1 MICTFK
7 PCNAVSDEKTMCC
20 LEGLQHINTIHKHVF
35 MYCVY
40 SIGAVLVFFFFF
52 WFNLNEQYMCKR
64 EGKKGEKTSDTSIK
78 RTPEKSSNQEANKNS
93 SVGGLWLCGD
103 LGLSLVDIC

>member
-1 MICTFK
+1 MYLCI
-7 PCNAVSDEKTMCC
+7 
-20 LEGLQHINTIHKHVF
+20 VF
-35 MYCVY
+35 
-40 SIGAVLVFFFFF
+40 ILLVLCWCFFFFF
-52 WFNLNEQYMCKR
+52 GLILMSNTCAKEK
-64 EGKKGEKTSDTSIK
+64 EKKEKKTSDTSIK

>member
-1 MICTFK
+1 MYLCI
-7 PCNAVSDEKTMCC
+7 
-20 LEGLQHINTIHKHVF
+20 VF
-35 MYCVY
+35 
-40 SIGAVLVFFFFF
+40 ILLVLCWCFLFFF

-64 EGKKGEKTSDTSIK
+64 EGKKGEKTLDTSIK

>member
-40 SIGAVLVFFFFF
+40 SIGAVLLLFFGLILMSNTCAKEKEKKEKK
-52 WFNLNEQYMCKR
+52 NLR
-64 EGKKGEKTSDTSIK
+64 HV
-78 RTPEKSSNQEANKNS
+78 NQTHS
-93 SVGGLWLCGD
+93 
-103 LGLSLVDIC
+103 

>member
-1 MICTFK
+1 MYLCI
-7 PCNAVSDEKTMCC
+7 
-20 LEGLQHINTIHKHVF
+20 VF
-35 MYCVY
+35 
-40 SIGAVLVFFFFF
+40 ILLVLCWWFFFFF

>member
-1 MICTFK
+1 MYLCI
-7 PCNAVSDEKTMCC
+7 
-20 LEGLQHINTIHKHVF
+20 VF
-35 MYCVY
+35 
-40 SIGAVLVFFFFF
+40 ILLVLCWCFFVFF

>member
-1 MICTFK
+1 MYLCI
-7 PCNAVSDEKTMCC
+7 
-20 LEGLQHINTIHKHVF
+20 VF
-35 MYCVY
+35 
-40 SIGAVLVFFFFF
+40 ILLVLCWCFCFFF

>member
-1 MICTFK
+1 MYLCI
-7 PCNAVSDEKTMCC
+7 
-20 LEGLQHINTIHKHVF
+20 VF
-35 MYCVY
+35 
-40 SIGAVLVFFFFF
+40 ILLVLCWCFFGFF

-78 RTPEKSSNQEANKNS
+78 HTPEKSSNQEANKNS

>member
-35 MYCVY
+35 MYCIY
-40 SIGAVLVFFFFF
+40 SIGAVLVVFFFGLILMS
-52 WFNLNEQYMCKR
+52 NTCAKEK
-64 EGKKGEKTSDTSIK
+64 GKKGEKTSDTSIK

>member
-1 MICTFK
+1 
-7 PCNAVSDEKTMCC
+7 
-20 LEGLQHINTIHKHVF
+20 
-35 MYCVY
+35 
-40 SIGAVLVFFFFF
+40 
-52 WFNLNEQYMCKR
+52 MCKR

>member
-1 MICTFK
+1 MYLCIVFILLVLCW
-7 PCNAVSDEKTMCC
+7 CC
-20 LEGLQHINTIHKHVF
+20 
-35 MYCVY
+35 
-40 SIGAVLVFFFFF
+40 FFFFF

-93 SVGGLWLCGD
+93 SVGGLWD
-103 LGLSLVDIC
+103 YPW

>member
-1 MICTFK
+1 MYLCI
-7 PCNAVSDEKTMCC
+7 
-20 LEGLQHINTIHKHVF
+20 VF
-35 MYCVY
+35 
-40 SIGAVLVFFFFF
+40 ILLVLCWCFFLFFF

>member
-1 MICTFK
+1 MYLCI
-7 PCNAVSDEKTMCC
+7 
-20 LEGLQHINTIHKHVF
+20 VF
-35 MYCVY
+35 
-40 SIGAVLVFFFFF
+40 ILLVLCWWVFFFF

>member
-1 MICTFK
+1 MYLCI
-7 PCNAVSDEKTMCC
+7 
-20 LEGLQHINTIHKHVF
+20 VF
-35 MYCVY
+35 
-40 SIGAVLVFFFFF
+40 ILLVLCWCFVFFFGLILMS
-52 WFNLNEQYMCKR
+52 NTCAKEK
-64 EGKKGEKTSDTSIK
+64 GKKGEKTSDTSIK

>member
-1 MICTFK
+1 MSNTCAK
-7 PCNAVSDEKTMCC
+7 EK
-20 LEGLQHINTIHKHVF
+20 E
-35 MYCVY
+35 
-40 SIGAVLVFFFFF
+40 
-52 WFNLNEQYMCKR
+52 
-64 EGKKGEKTSDTSIK
+64 KKEKKTSDTSIK